1 MQSINWL
8 SASFFERILTYGL
21 PHMILDP
28 TRYFTN
34 TGIICSLWSYLEY
47 ILSNIIWNLLSLDK
61 EIGNIVTG
69 GRDILPKINMAIALA
84 DRLNADRELR
94 CALVDVR
101 KQLQSGLQDQRNA
114 AVHGVYSSNETA
126 LKPRR
131 ETHRGKGS
139 GQAKDVD
146 VAELEAVVRDIQK
159 AIDTLLPS
167 CERLGINI
175 H

>member
-1 MQSINWL
+1 M
-8 SASFFERILTYGL
+8 T
-21 PHMILDP
+21 LDQN
-28 TRYFTN
+28 RYFML
-34 TGIICSLWSYLEY
+34 TGAICSLWSYLEY
-47 ILSNIIWNLLSLDK
+47 LLSNIIWSLLSLDK
-61 EIGNIVTG
+61 EIGNIITG

-84 DRLNADRELR
+84 NHLDADRELR
-94 CALVDVR
+94 RALVDVR
-101 KQLQSGLQDQRNA
+101 KQLQSGLQDERNA

-126 LKPRR
+126 IRPRR

-146 VAELEAVVRDIQK
+146 VTELEAVVRDIKK

-167 CERLGINI
+167 CERLGINV